1 MNHLTSVEIYIW
13 NYLEENKTKVIQMTV
28 AQIAES
34 AHVSPS
40 SIIRT
45 LKKKNFSGF
54 SEYKNTAKIKMNT
67 NKWIHGLSE
76 SANQVV
82 SETIEELLRTVRLL
96 ESENL
101 AKVLENIYQ
110 ADSVVVISRGLSVR
124 IADSFARDLQFLDV
138 KAVSLYQD
146 NMQNYLSK
154 LPENT
159 FLVGLSLS
167 GETELLVATALKAK
181 REGKKVLAITGNYES
196 RLAQQSDLSLFAYQ
210 KKASGKIPVDYNNM
224 LPLELIIHLL
234 IQLYTEYKEQGRIV

>member
-28 AQIAES
+28 AQIAD
-34 AHVSPS
+34 VSPS

-101 AKVLENIYQ
+101 
-110 ADSVVVISRGLSVR
+110 S
-124 IADSFARDLQFLDV
+124 
-138 KAVSLYQD
+138 
-146 NMQNYLSK
+146 
-154 LPENT
+154 
-159 FLVGLSLS
+159 
-167 GETELLVATALKAK
+167 
-181 REGKKVLAITGNYES
+181 
-196 RLAQQSDLSLFAYQ
+196 
-210 KKASGKIPVDYNNM
+210 
-224 LPLELIIHLL
+224 
-234 IQLYTEYKEQGRIV
+234 